1 MRRVRGNLTYANV
14 ISTLCLFLLL
24 GGGVTYAA
32 THLGKNSVGAKQLKK
47 NSVTAAKIKNAA
59 ITAGKI
65 QDGAVSPGKLS
76 GNSVT
81 TGNVTDKAITNG
93 KLADGAVT
101 DSKLAGGA
109 IGAGKLAPNSVT
121 GAEVAPMSLS
131 TADLAGADST
141 GTIHGDAGAVAAH
154 SCTNAPLDIPGAEVG
169 DALFM
174 TFVGDTP
181 PPPGLTFQLL
191 KASSPGH
198 GNLRFC
204 NPTNTPSPAFSNVG
218 IRVIALR

>member
-1 MRRVRGNLTYANV
+1 MRRMRDRLSYANV
-14 ISTLCLFLLL
+14 MATIAVFIAL
-24 GGGVTYAA
+24 GGSAYAA
-32 THLGKNSVGAKQLKK
+32 TQLGKNTVGTKQLKK
-47 NSVTAAKIKNAA
+47 NSVTAAKIKDAA

-76 GNSVT
+76 GNAIST
-81 TGNVTDKAITNG
+81 SNVTDKAITNG

-101 DSKLAGGA
+101 DSKLASAA

-121 GAEVAPMSLS
+121 GAEVAPGSLS

-141 GTIHGDAGAVAAH
+141 SSLHGDAGAIAAH
-154 SCTNAPLDIPGAEVG
+154 SCFTAEIDIPGAEVG
-169 DALFM
+169 DALFL

-181 PPPGLTFQLL
+181 APAGLTFQLL

-198 GNLRFC
+198 GDLRFC
-204 NPTNTPSPAFSNVG
+204 NPTNAASPAFSNVG